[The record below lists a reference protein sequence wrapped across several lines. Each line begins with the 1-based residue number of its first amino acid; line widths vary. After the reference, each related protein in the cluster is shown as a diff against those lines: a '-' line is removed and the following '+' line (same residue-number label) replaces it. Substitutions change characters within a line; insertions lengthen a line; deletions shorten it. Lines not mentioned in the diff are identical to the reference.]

1 MNKVFLT
8 LVIGLL
14 IISCGTQ
21 KTVTLANGKTVTQK
35 KYDRMLNK
43 AFRDADKAA
52 RDAVKGRMNRKEI
65 RELKKELT
73 VVTDTTQN

>member
-14 IISCGTQ
+14 IVSCGTQ
-21 KTVTLANGKTVTQK
+21 KTVTLSNGKTVTQK